1 MKLLLIW
8 SLVKYLMQT
17 IIITNLIKIEIMSTN
32 SQFNR
37 CPLSVA
43 VAVICSTLSLNALAE
58 QNEVVTDEQMVVT
71 ATRTEMA
78 LKQAPA
84 SMSVI
89 TSEDIENSP
98 GITLA
103 DIVGEATSVESDFDS
118 TRAGRQMISIRGM
131 DSDYTLIMV
140 NGRRLSSASAIIRG
154 NDFDLSTIPSESI
167 ERVEII
173 RGPMSALYGSD
184 GMGGTIN
191 IITKAPSN
199 EWSSTLSMDNSTP
212 GDGNGG
218 QEYSV
223 GLTSSGALIE
233 DELFA
238 RFSVNQTTRDAWQ
251 PYTGQHSNG
260 YDREEVTAL
269 EGRDT
274 LSLFGTLSWNVTDDQ
289 TIDLDLGYSDD
300 QRDSVAEHASGVN
313 ITNSNVKRNSQALT
327 HNGFW
332 TWGDTQVR
340 YSREN
345 VVDKNAADVGSSS
358 RDVEELTQIVE
369 ASATADIGSYHTLT
383 FGMDYQ
389 LSELTNEENIQGSP
403 AEAYQGALF
412 IQDQWLMTEQLTATL
427 GGRLDKHEKYGEEF
441 SPRVYLVHQTTD
453 DLIIKGGVGK
463 AFKAPTLTQNH
474 ADYTVSSC
482 KGWCDIVGNE
492 DLNPETSWNYEL
504 AAAYSQQRWNVEG
517 AIFRNEV
524 ENLID
529 RGDTTCELGGT
540 WGGNGVG
547 CVDNNGNFIS
557 NGSRTYVNVAEAVIQ
572 GAEIAGQIS
581 ITEQWDLSANYTYLD
596 TEDKSTGE
604 ELLERYKHSGLV
616 KVNWNPTYELSTF
629 LSARYRGERKIE
641 DNLYQDA
648 YTTLDFGTVYYVNDS
663 VRLRAGITNLTDE
676 AVSQELENLGYVEA
690 PRTYYVGMTADF

>member
-1 MKLLLIW
+1 MTDR
-8 SLVKYLMQT
+8 SLFSPK
-17 IIITNLIKIEIMSTN
+17 
-32 SQFNR
+32 
-37 CPLSVA
+37 PLAIA
-43 VAVICSTLSLNALAE
+43 VAFICSSVSTVSFA
-58 QNEVVTDEQMVVT
+58 NEASTETDEQMVVT
-71 ATRTEMA
+71 ATRTETS

-89 TSEDIENSP
+89 TAEDIENNP

-103 DIVGEATSVESDFDS
+103 DIVADSTSVESDFDS

-154 NDFDLSTIPSESI
+154 NDFDLSTIPADSI

-191 IITKAPSN
+191 IITKAPEN
-199 EWSSTLSMDNSTP
+199 DWSSTLSMDTSSP
-212 GDGNGG
+212 MDGNGG
-218 QEYSV
+218 QEHSV
-223 GLTSSGALIE
+223 GLTTSGALIE

-238 RFSVNQTTRDAWQ
+238 RFSVNQTNRDAWQ
-251 PYTGQHSNG
+251 PYSGTHSAG
-260 YDREEVTAL
+260 HDREDVTAL

-274 LSLFGTLSWNVTDDQ
+274 LSLLATLTWHATDNQ

-300 QRDSVAEHASGVN
+300 ERDTAAEHATGLNVS
-313 ITNSNVKRNSQALT
+313 NSNVKRNNQAIT
-327 HNGFW
+327 HSGYW
-332 TWGDTQVR
+332 SWGDTKVR

-345 VVDKNAADVGSSS
+345 VIDKNAADVGSST
-358 RDVEELTQIVE
+358 RDVEELTQIFE
-369 ASATADIGSYHTLT
+369 ASATSYLGDNHILT
-383 FGMDYQ
+383 VGVDYQ
-389 LSELTNEENIQGSP
+389 LSELTNEENVTGAP

-412 IQDQWLMTEQLTATL
+412 IQDQWNVTEQLTATL

-453 DLIIKGGVGK
+453 DLVIKGGVGK

-474 ADYTVSSC
+474 AGYTVASC

-504 AAAYSQQRWNVEG
+504 AALYSQPRWNIEG
-517 AIFRNEV
+517 ALFRNEIQD
-524 ENLID
+524 LID
-529 RGDTTCELGGT
+529 RGDTECLSGGT

-547 CVDNNGNFIS
+547 CVDNGGNFVS
-557 NGSRTYVNVAEAVIQ
+557 NGTRTYVNVSEAVIQ
-572 GAEIAGQIS
+572 GVELAGGFQIS
-581 ITEQWDLSANYTYLD
+581 EQWDVSGNYTYLD

-604 ELLERYKHSGLV
+604 ELLERYKHSSLV
-616 KVNWNPTYELSTF
+616 KLNWSPTYDLTAF
-629 LSARYRGERKIE
+629 VSARYRGERQIE
-641 DNLYQDA
+641 TDLTQDA
-648 YTTLDFGTVYYVNDS
+648 YTTLNIGTVYNVNDS
-663 VRLRAGITNLTDE
+663 VRIRAGITNLTDE
-676 AVSQELENLGYVEA
+676 AVSQELENMGYVEE